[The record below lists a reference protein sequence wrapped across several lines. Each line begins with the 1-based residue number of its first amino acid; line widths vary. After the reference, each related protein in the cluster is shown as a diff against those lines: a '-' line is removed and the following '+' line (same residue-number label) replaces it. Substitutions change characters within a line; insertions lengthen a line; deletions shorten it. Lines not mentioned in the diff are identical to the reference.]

1 MEAETFYG
9 AFYGLGFVH
18 AMDRLWQVDFYRR
31 LATGRLSEVV
41 GSEGVQIDKYV
52 RTYGIPRM
60 VEHQMKLLSEEDRL
74 LFENYAAGV
83 NKMAENV

>member
-1 MEAETFYG
+1 
-9 AFYGLGFVH
+9 
-18 AMDRLWQVDFYRR
+18 
-31 LATGRLSEVV
+31 
-41 GSEGVQIDKYV
+41 V
-52 RTYGIPRM
+52 RTFGIPRM